1 MRIVKEIYIVKQEWN
16 YYGNYNYKITICGN
30 IKAAERVFEEQVKDS
45 YEHFVKDIDDRDY
58 YDEKDISKIEEASYA
73 IRSDDGESYE
83 GVYIEKREIIY

>member
-1 MRIVKEIYIVKQEWN
+1 MKEIYVVKQEWN
-16 YYGNYNYKITICGN
+16 YYGNYNYKIIICGD

-58 YDEKDISKIEEASYA
+58 YDEKDMSKIEEASYA